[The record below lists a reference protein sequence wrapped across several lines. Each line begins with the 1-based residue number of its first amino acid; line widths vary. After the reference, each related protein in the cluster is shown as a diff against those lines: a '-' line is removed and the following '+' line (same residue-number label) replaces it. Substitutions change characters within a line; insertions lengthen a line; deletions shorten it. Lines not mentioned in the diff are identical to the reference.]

1 MKLIERGTTTLM
13 VFSGEYYKACSQALY
28 FLFKVR
34 PARVIKNKPQGMNEK
49 KNTIG
54 LDQLVFKMK

>member
-1 MKLIERGTTTLM
+1 M

-49 KNTIG
+49 KNKTSSVYR
-54 LDQLVFKMK
+54 LSMLNNSH

>member
-1 MKLIERGTTTLM
+1 M

-49 KNTIG
+49 KNKTSSVYR
-54 LDQLVFKMK
+54 LSMLNTYVLLLNNSH